1 MHILYTDSHL
11 IAGYMEFIFERLRH
25 KNPDGS
31 LQIMYTI
38 HGKVL
43 SIVNP
48 SLETKGIFSNGKVG
62 KTWKRSSLTIWM
74 ATRARVLCVSVMA
87 PLITFN

>member
-11 IAGYMEFIFERLRH
+11 LAGYMEFIFERLRH

-43 SIVNP
+43 SVVNP
-48 SLETKGIFSNGKVG
+48 SLGTKDIFLNG
-62 KTWKRSSLTIWM
+62 
-74 ATRARVLCVSVMA
+74 
-87 PLITFN
+87 